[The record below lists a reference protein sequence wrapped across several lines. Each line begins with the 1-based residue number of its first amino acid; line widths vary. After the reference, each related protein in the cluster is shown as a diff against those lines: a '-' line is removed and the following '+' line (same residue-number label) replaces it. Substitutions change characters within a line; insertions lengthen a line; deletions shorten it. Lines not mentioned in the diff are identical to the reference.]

1 MGMDVRLDKLEQAV
15 QIRKTELM
23 VAACVASEVCTGLSR
38 CRNVLD
44 PATYNRVQTV
54 LRSHVEEA
62 YPWLA
67 SRRA

>member
-23 VAACVASEVCTGLSR
+23 VAAYVINEVCTGLSR
-38 CRNVLD
+38 CREALD
-44 PATYNRVQTV
+44 PATYARVQTV

>member
-1 MGMDVRLDKLEQAV
+1 MGMGARLDKLEQAV
-15 QIRKTELM
+15 QIRKNELM
-23 VAACVASEVCTGLSR
+23 VAACVASEICTGLSN

-44 PATYNRVQTV
+44 PATYARVQTV